1 MTETITKTDPPVESY
16 SPVARAFHWVTAAL
30 IAVQVPIGIIMVY
43 RGNTLNIWDATT
55 NNLYS
60 THKLVGFILLWLILA
75 RVAYRLW
82 KGAPAPEPTLQSW
95 QHHGSRVVHTSLYV
109 LLIVMPIL
117 GWLGVSLYPALEIFG
132 LFSLP
137 ALTAADQET
146 AARVLA
152 AHAILAWILI
162 ALIAGHVTMALYHH
176 FVRGDNVLRRMLKEL
191 KQR

>member
-1 MTETITKTDPPVESY
+1 
-16 SPVARAFHWVTAAL
+16 
-30 IAVQVPIGIIMVY
+30 
-43 RGNTLNIWDATT
+43 
-55 NNLYS
+55 
-60 THKLVGFILLWLILA
+60 
-75 RVAYRLW
+75 
-82 KGAPAPEPTLQSW
+82 
-95 QHHGSRVVHTSLYV
+95 V